1 MTTGLGVGERRGPT
15 WLLIGLTLGM
25 IIAILTGLALTSAK
39 SRDYAAPG
47 THNEVWQ
54 SYNLRVQIGSLLET
68 AEAVNAG
75 TSNPAQL
82 KLRLGVAR
90 TALAPL
96 LRGRVF
102 DYLAEPRP
110 EARATLERL
119 DQRTSAW
126 MAALD
131 WRDTARAQRI
141 AADMLNS
148 LPPEMAATHD
158 LIVTTNI
165 AVANQLDRERQS
177 LQRIFHW
184 LTGVLILLALGCL
197 LLALKILGAQRRS
210 RRLSRELHALN
221 DSLERRVQR
230 RTRLLHEREA
240 LLQAILDSTPSDVT
254 LISADQRRVFY
265 VSDNLLEH
273 IGVERPEQFRLEALF
288 ADPTDYLALVE
299 RLRHGDSLHQIEARL
314 RPQAPYWALLTARP
328 LQIHGQY
335 AWLIWS
341 LDITRR
347 KSIEHKL
354 QRLAATDS
362 LTGLYN
368 RRALLRAA
376 VKQLRQDRRAPLSV
390 LAVDIDHFK
399 RINDIHGHPVGDQ
412 ALRGV
417 AQRLTET
424 LRADAL
430 VGRVGGE
437 EFVVVLPNVTLADA
451 LAVGERLRAAF
462 EGSALIVG
470 DEDGDLAL
478 SLTLSI
484 GITQRHERDTLKTLM
499 VRADSALYRAKE
511 TGRNRCCVE
520 TAPSATAPLSRL
532 TEKS

>member
-1 MTTGLGVGERRGPT
+1 MSRPDAGGRRGPA
-15 WLLIGLTLGM
+15 WLLIGL
-25 IIAILTGLALTSAK
+25 IIAMIAAILIGLTLISAK
-39 SRDYAAPG
+39 SREFAAPG

-54 SYNLRVQIGSLLET
+54 SYNLRTQIEALIEA
-68 AEAVNAG
+68 AEAVNSG
-75 TSNPAQL
+75 TASAAQL
-82 KLRLGVAR
+82 KLRTGVAR

-96 LRGRVF
+96 LRSRIF

-119 DQRTSAW
+119 DRSTAGW
-126 MAALD
+126 LAALD
-131 WRDTARAQRI
+131 WRDTARAHQI
-141 AADMLNS
+141 AADMLEA

-165 AVANQLDRERQS
+165 AVANQLDHERQS

-184 LTGVLILLALGCL
+184 LTGVLILLAIGCL

-210 RRLSRELHALN
+210 RNLGRELHALN
-221 DSLERRVQR
+221 ESLERRVQS

-265 VSDNLLEH
+265 VSDNLLAH

-288 ADPTDYLALVE
+288 ADPADYLVLIE

-328 LQIHGQY
+328 LQIHGQC

-347 KSIEHKL
+347 KTIEHKL

-399 RINDIHGHPVGDQ
+399 RINDEHGHPVGDQ

-424 LRADAL
+424 LRTDAL
-430 VGRVGGE
+430 LGRVGGE
-437 EFVVVLPNVTLADA
+437 EFVVVLPGVALADA

-462 EGSALIVG
+462 EDIPLVVD
-470 DEDGDLAL
+470 DEDADLAL

-484 GITQRHERDTLKTLM
+484 GITQRHERDSLKTLM

-520 TAPSATAPLSRL
+520 AASSAADQLSLL
-532 TEKS
+532 TEDS